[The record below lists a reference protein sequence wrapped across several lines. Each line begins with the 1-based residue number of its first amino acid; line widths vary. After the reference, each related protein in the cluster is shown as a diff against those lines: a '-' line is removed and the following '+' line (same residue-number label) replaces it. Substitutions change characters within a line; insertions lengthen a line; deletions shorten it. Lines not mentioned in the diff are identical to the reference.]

1 MLVVVKRYHER
12 VDSHG
17 ALLGDT
23 VEDRHENCKEPSNSM
38 DDEEERDIP
47 EEEVGHADQNA
58 LMVVVDALAL

>member
-23 VEDRHENCKEPSNSM
+23 VEDRHNM
-38 DDEEERDIP
+38 DDEEEHDSP

-58 LMVVVDALAL
+58 LMVVVDAWAL